1 MGSSLIGFWDRVGM
15 KKFFTNADTEG
26 AGTLLPQTRF
36 NYEASYGSEA
46 ALLRNS
52 IVGGCVNWMARTF
65 PEADLSVRRYDE
77 ATQQTVAVPD
87 HPMRVLL
94 NRPNPYFSGRLLRMA
109 LCTDFI
115 VTGNAYLIKVRS
127 ADGSVVQLWWAAS
140 STLTPASASREHQ
153 RGYGSADGAD
163 FISHY
168 DYSVGSGTST
178 QLPVE
183 DVIHFRYGISPDN
196 PRLGRS
202 PLASVF
208 RELFTDDEAANYTA
222 ALLRNSAIPGV
233 VLAPGEG
240 VGAVN
245 EEDLEQIRSKWSDQF
260 GSDNRGR
267 LMIMR
272 GATKVTTVSFSPQEM
287 NLRELRRIP
296 EERVS
301 GALGVPAIVAGLGAG
316 LDRSTFANMAEAREM
331 AWESGLIPIQSLIA
345 DEFSSQLLPDF
356 DDDPTAEVY
365 FDYGNVR
372 VLQADAT
379 DMARRWRELVE
390 GSIAKRSEARAAL
403 NLPVEPGDDV
413 YLMPMNVIEIGAG
426 AIPPA
431 PGDDEKFEMV
441 PDHDHGSNGALD
453 DPDEIAMVMDATLA
467 DPTEGA

>member
-15 KKFFTNADTEG
+15 KKFFTNADT
-26 AGTLLPQTRF
+26 
-36 NYEASYGSEA
+36 
-46 ALLRNS
+46 
-52 IVGGCVNWMARTF
+52 
-65 PEADLSVRRYDE
+65 
-77 ATQQTVAVPD
+77 TQQTVAVPD

-109 LCTDFI
+109 LCTDFV

-140 STLTPASASREHQ
+140 STLTPASTSREHQ

-183 DVIHFRYGISPDN
+183 DVIHCRFGISPDN

-245 EEDLEQIRSKWSDQF
+245 EEDLNQIRDRWSDQF

-272 GATKVTTVSFSPQEM
+272 GATKVTTVSFSPSEM

-345 DEFSSQLLPDF
+345 DEFTSQLLPDF
-356 DDDPTAEVY
+356 DDDPTTAEVY
-365 FDYGNVR
+365 FDYSNVR

-431 PGDDEKFEMV
+431 PGDDEKYEV
-441 PDHDHGSNGALD
+441 LVDEHEHEDHSRNGALD
-453 DPDEIAMVMDATLA
+453 DPDKVAAALGEPIQGD
-467 DPTEGA
+467 

>member
-1 MGSSLIGFWDRVGM
+1 MGSSLIGFWEAVGL
-15 KKFFTNADTEG
+15 KKFFTNIDTEG
-26 AGTLLPQTRF
+26 AGTLLPQTRV
-36 NYEASYGSEA
+36 NYQSSYSDES

-77 ATQQTVAVPD
+77 TTQQVVAVPD
-87 HPMRVLL
+87 HPLRVLL
-94 NRPNPYFSGRLLRMA
+94 NRPNPHFSGRLLRMA
-109 LCTDFI
+109 ICTDFI
-115 VTGNAYLIKVRS
+115 VTGNAYAIKVRS
-127 ADGSVVQLWWAAS
+127 ADGTVVQLWWAPS
-140 STLTPASASREHQ
+140 STLTPATTSRQHQ
-153 RGYGSADGAD
+153 RGYGSDEDNA

-168 DYSVGSGTST
+168 DYSVGSSGAST
-178 QLPVE
+178 QIPVE
-183 DVIHFRYGISPDN
+183 DVIHFRFGISPDDTK
-196 PRLGRS
+196 LGRS

-208 RELFTDDEAANYTA
+208 RELFTDDEAANFTA

-245 EEDLEQIRSKWSDQF
+245 EEDLNQIRDRWSDQF

-267 LMIMR
+267 LMVMR

-345 DEFSSQLLPDF
+345 DDLSSQLLPDF
-356 DDDPTAEVY
+356 DDDQTAEVY
-365 FDYGNVR
+365 FDYSSVR

-413 YLMPMNVIEIGAG
+413 YLMPMNLIEIGGDAP
-426 AIPPA
+426 PPA
-431 PGDDEKFEMV
+431 PEDDEKYDV
-441 PDHDHGSNGALD
+441 VVDHDHHAHGHTSNGALD
-453 DPDEIAMVMDATLA
+453 DPAEVAAALGDR
-467 DPTEGA
+467 G

>member
-1 MGSSLIGFWDRVGM
+1 M
-15 KKFFTNADTEG
+15 
-26 AGTLLPQTRF
+26 
-36 NYEASYGSEA
+36 NYQASYNSEA
-46 ALLRNS
+46 ALLKNS
-52 IVGGCVNWMARTF
+52 IVGGCVNWMSRTF

-77 ATQQTVAVPD
+77 TTQQTVAVPD
-87 HPMRVLL
+87 HPLRVLL

-115 VTGNAYLIKVRS
+115 VTGNAYAIKVRS

-153 RGYGSADGAD
+153 RGYGSDEDNA

-168 DYSVGSGTST
+168 DYSVGSGAST

-183 DVIHFRYGISPDN
+183 DVIHFRFGISPDN
-196 PRLGRS
+196 TKLGRS

-208 RELFTDDEAANYTA
+208 RELFTDDEAANFTA

-272 GATKVTTVSFSPQEM
+272 GATKVTTVSFSPSEM

-345 DEFSSQLLPDF
+345 DDLSSQLLPDF
-356 DDDPTAEVY
+356 DDDQTAEVY

-372 VLQADAT
+372 VLQADQT

-413 YLMPMNVIEIGAG
+413 YLMPMNVIEIGDG

-431 PGDDEKFEMV
+431 PGDDEKFEV
-441 PDHDHGSNGALD
+441 VTDHDHDHGSNGALD
-453 DPDEIAMVMDATLA
+453 DPDELAMVMDATLA
-467 DPTEGA
+467 DPAEGA

>member
-1 MGSSLIGFWDRVGM
+1 
-15 KKFFTNADTEG
+15 
-26 AGTLLPQTRF
+26 
-36 NYEASYGSEA
+36 
-46 ALLRNS
+46 
-52 IVGGCVNWMARTF
+52 
-65 PEADLSVRRYDE
+65 
-77 ATQQTVAVPD
+77 
-87 HPMRVLL
+87 
-94 NRPNPYFSGRLLRMA
+94 
-109 LCTDFI
+109 
-115 VTGNAYLIKVRS
+115 
-127 ADGSVVQLWWAAS
+127 
-140 STLTPASASREHQ
+140 
-153 RGYGSADGAD
+153 
-163 FISHY
+163 
-168 DYSVGSGTST
+168 
-178 QLPVE
+178 
-183 DVIHFRYGISPDN
+183 
-196 PRLGRS
+196 
-202 PLASVF
+202 
-208 RELFTDDEAANYTA
+208 
-222 ALLRNSAIPGV
+222 
-233 VLAPGEG
+233 

-245 EEDLEQIRSKWSDQF
+245 EEDLNQIRDRWGDQF
-260 GSDNRGR
+260 GGDNRGR
-267 LMIMR
+267 LMVMR
-272 GATKVTTVSFSPQEM
+272 GATKVTTVSFSPSEM

-413 YLMPMNVIEIGAG
+413 YLMPMNVIEIGDG

>member
-1 MGSSLIGFWDRVGM
+1 MGSSLIGFWEAVGL
-15 KKFFTNADTEG
+15 KKFFTNTDTEG
-26 AGTLLPQTRF
+26 AGTLLPQTRY
-36 NYEASYGSEA
+36 NYQASYNSES

-52 IVGGCVNWMARTF
+52 IVGGCVNWMAKTF
-65 PEADLSVRRYDE
+65 PEADLSVQRYDQE
-77 ATQQTVAVPD
+77 TQQMVATLD
-87 HPMRVLL
+87 HPMRLLL
-94 NRPNPYFSGRLLRMA
+94 NRPNPHFSGRLLRMA
-109 LCTDFI
+109 ICTDFV
-115 VTGNAYLIKVRS
+115 VTGNAYVIKVRS
-127 ADGSVVQLWWAAS
+127 ADGTVVQLWWAPS
-140 STLTPASASREHQ
+140 STLTPASTKRSQDTA
-153 RGYGSADGAD
+153 YGSTEEAA

-168 DYSVGSGTST
+168 DYSVGSGQSATEI
-178 QLPVE
+178 PVD

-196 PRLGRS
+196 TKLGRS

-208 RELFTDDEAANYTA
+208 RELFTDDEAANFTA

-245 EEDLEQIRSKWSDQF
+245 EEDLNQIRDRWSDQF

-345 DEFSSQLLPDF
+345 DDLTAQLLPDF
-356 DDDPTAEVY
+356 DDDPTASVV
-365 FDYGNVR
+365 FDYSNIR
-372 VLQADAT
+372 VLQADQT
-379 DMARRWRELVE
+379 DMARRWRELVA

-413 YLMPMNVIEIGAG
+413 FLMPMNVIEVGGG

-431 PGDDEKFEMV
+431 PGDDEKYEV
-441 PDHDHGSNGALD
+441 IVDHADHGGNGQLD
-453 DPDEIAMVMDATLA
+453 DPAGLA
-467 DPTEGA
+467 EALGEPAERA

>member
-1 MGSSLIGFWDRVGM
+1 M
-15 KKFFTNADTEG
+15 
-26 AGTLLPQTRF
+26 
-36 NYEASYGSEA
+36 NYQASYNSEA
-46 ALLRNS
+46 ALLKNS
-52 IVGGCVNWMARTF
+52 IVGGCVNWMSRTF

-77 ATQQTVAVPD
+77 TTQQTVAVPD
-87 HPMRVLL
+87 HPLRVLL

-115 VTGNAYLIKVRS
+115 VTGNAYAIKVRS

-140 STLTPASASREHQ
+140 STLTPASASREQQ

-168 DYSVGSGTST
+168 DYSIGSGTST

-208 RELFTDDEAANYTA
+208 RELFTDDEAANFTA

-272 GATKVTTVSFSPQEM
+272 GATKVTTVSFSPSEM

-345 DEFSSQLLPDF
+345 DDLSSQLLPDF
-356 DDDPTAEVY
+356 DDDPTASVF
-365 FDYGNVR
+365 FDYSGVR
-372 VLQADAT
+372 VLQADQT

-413 YLMPMNVIEIGAG
+413 YLMPMNVIEIGDG

-431 PGDDEKFEMV
+431 PGDDEKFEV
-441 PDHDHGSNGALD
+441 VTDHDHDHGSNGALD
-453 DPDEIAMVMDATLA
+453 DPDELAMVMDATLA
-467 DPTEGA
+467 DPAEGA

>member
-1 MGSSLIGFWDRVGM
+1 MGFWERVGL
-15 KKFFTNADTEG
+15 KKFFTNADQLG
-26 AGTLLPQTRF
+26 GGTLLPQTRF
-36 NYEASYGSEA
+36 NYEASYGDSS
-46 ALLRNS
+46 ALLRSS
-52 IVGGCVNWMARTF
+52 IVGACVNWMARTF
-65 PEADLSVRRYDE
+65 PEADLSVRRYDAE
-77 ATQQTVAVPD
+77 TQQVVAIPD
-87 HPMRVLL
+87 HPLRVLL
-94 NRPNPYFSGRLLRMA
+94 NRPNPFFSGRLLRMA

-115 VTGNAYLIKVRS
+115 VTGNSFLIKVRS
-127 ADGSVVQLWWAAS
+127 ANGNVVELWWAPS
-140 STLTPASASREHQ
+140 TTLTPATTSREAG
-153 RGYGSADGAD
+153 RGYQSAEGDA

-168 DYSVGSGTST
+168 DYSVGSGEST
-178 QLPVE
+178 KLAVD

-196 PRLGRS
+196 TKLGRS

-208 RELFTDDEAANYTA
+208 RELFTDDEASNYTA

-240 VGAVN
+240 VGAVTDA
-245 EEDLEQIRSKWSDQF
+245 DLEQIRDRWSDQF

-296 EERVS
+296 EERIS
-301 GALGVPAIVAGLGAG
+301 GVLGVPAIVAGLGAG

-331 AWESGLIPIQSLIA
+331 AWESGLIPIQSIIA
-345 DEFSSQLLPDF
+345 DDFTSQLLPDF
-356 DDDPTAEVY
+356 DDDETAEVY

-403 NLPVEPGDDV
+403 GLPVEPGDDV
-413 YLMPMNVIEIGAG
+413 YLMPLNKIEIGGDAG
-426 AIPPA
+426 PA
-431 PGDDEKFEMV
+431 DADAEKYEVIVDD
-441 PDHDHGSNGALD
+441 DHQNGALD
-453 DPDEIAMVMDATLA
+453 DPLEVAAVLDTPDQTA
-467 DPTEGA
+467 